1 MRKLRNTLYIT
12 TPDAYLARENDS
24 LLVCREGAPAVRFP
38 ALNLEGVVQFSYPG
52 ASPAALELCA
62 QKGITVSFCD
72 PSGRFL
78 ARMEGPVSGS
88 ILLRRQQYR
97 WCDNASGVAAA
108 QHMITA
114 KIMNCR
120 TVLQRGLRDHGGGQ
134 NQALTTAIASLR
146 ALALDTQTLT
156 TLDDI
161 RGTEGQAARIYFE
174 ALDALILEDK
184 SRFFLHGRNRRP
196 PLDRVNCLL
205 SYFYTLL
212 THECRAACETVGLD
226 PSAGFLHRDRPGR
239 PSMALDLMEE
249 LRPVVADR
257 MVLSLI
263 NRMQIQAQD
272 FEVEPNGAV
281 LLSPKAKRTL
291 LDSWQKRKQ
300 EVITHPFLQEK
311 VEFGLLPYVQAMLLS
326 RHIRGDLDEYPAFI
340 WR

>member
-24 LLVCREGAPAVRFP
+24 LLVCRENAPAVRFP
-38 ALNLEGVVQFSYPG
+38 ALNLEGVVHFGYPG
-52 ASPAALELCA
+52 ASPAALDLCA

-72 PSGRFL
+72 PNGRFL
-78 ARMEGPVSGS
+78 ARVEGPVSGS
-88 ILLRRQQYR
+88 VLLRRQQYR
-97 WCDNASGVAAA
+97 MCDNAVGVAIAA
-108 QHMITA
+108 HMITA

-120 TVLQRGLRDHGGGQ
+120 IVLQRGLRDHGDGKDQG
-134 NQALTTAIASLR
+134 LTGAIASLR
-146 ALALDTQTLT
+146 SLALDAQAMTALN
-156 TLDDI
+156 DI
-161 RGTEGQAARIYFE
+161 RGVEGQAARIYFE

-184 SRFFLHGRNRRP
+184 THFFLRGRNRRP

-212 THECRAACETVGLD
+212 THECRAACESVGLD
-226 PSAGFLHRDRPGR
+226 PCAGFLHRDRPGR

-263 NRMQIQAQD
+263 NRMQIQTQD
-272 FEVEPNGAV
+272 FEIEPNGAV
-281 LLSPKAKRTL
+281 LLAPKAKRTL

-300 EVITHPFLQEK
+300 EIITHPFLQEK
-311 VEFGLLPYVQAMLLS
+311 IEFGLLPYVQAMLLS
-326 RHIRGDLDEYPAFI
+326 RHIRGDLNEYPAFI